1 MSTRYARSE
10 AQLARARK
18 VIPLGAQTFSKSI
31 TQYPHGVSPYFAA
44 RAKGARVWDVDGNEY
59 TDYIN
64 ALAAI
69 TLGHA
74 DPDVNEAVARQ
85 LSDGTV
91 FTLSHTLESEVAERI
106 CAMVPSA
113 EMVRFGK
120 NGSDATAGAIRIA
133 RAFTGR
139 DHVLMCGYH
148 GWLDWSIG
156 TTARNKGVP
165 ATTRALTHTFPYND
179 LAALEAKLLSLKG
192 QVAAIILEPMNVA
205 DPLPGYLAGVKAL
218 AEREGAV
225 LVFDETITGFR
236 FADGGAQEL
245 FGVTPHI
252 STFGK
257 GLANGFPLSAVA
269 GRRDIMMEMEEV
281 FFSFTMGGECLSL
294 AAARACLDKMTRER
308 VTAHLARLGARLKA
322 GVAERI
328 ARHGAAH
335 IFSVSGH
342 PSWTF
347 LNIADANG
355 ISAFETKTLF
365 MQEMFERG
373 ILAFGTHNLSFAHND
388 ADIDALLSVYDAVLP
403 LLATAVNERRVRQ
416 LLKCAPLEPLFKVR

>member
-1 MSTRYARSE
+1 MSTRYAKSE

-31 TQYPHGVSPYFAA
+31 TQYPLGVSPYFAA
-44 RAKGARVWDVDGNEY
+44 RARGSRVWDVDGNEY

-85 LSDGTV
+85 LADGTV
-91 FTLSHTLESEVAERI
+91 FTLSHTLESDVAERI
-106 CAMVPSA
+106 CAMVPCA

-165 ATTRALTHTFPYND
+165 AATRALTHTFPYND

-205 DPLPGYLAGVKAL
+205 EPLPGYLAGVKAL

-245 FGVTPHI
+245 FGVTPHLA
-252 STFGK
+252 TFGK

-294 AAARACLDKMTRER
+294 AAARACLDKMRRER
-308 VTAHLARLGARLKA
+308 VTAHLARLGTRLKA

-328 ARHGAAH
+328 ARYDAAH

-347 LNIADANG
+347 LNFSDANG
-355 ISAFETKTLF
+355 VSAFETKTLF

-373 ILAFGTHNLSFAHND
+373 ILAFGTHNLSFAHDD
-388 ADIDALLSVYDAVLP
+388 ADIDALLAVYDAVLP
-403 LLATAVNERRVRQ
+403 LLAAAVNERRVRQ